1 MNDIKRAADVIKLYE
16 EAQRV
21 VEADRA
27 TLADAW
33 YTMSNLRR
41 AIQFTSMLSDEERRQ
56 CLALLD
62 EKLVKRTQSSEMALC
77 VAIDPRHDYG
87 HGENKLMAQAERGL
101 QERLKRLYDL
111 KVVSFR
117 GENFCF

>member
-77 VAIDPRHDYG
+77 VAIDPRQDFR
-87 HGENKLMAQAERGL
+87 RG
-101 QERLKRLYDL
+101 
-111 KVVSFR
+111 
-117 GENFCF
+117 